1 MPLYEY
7 QCAGCGAAF
16 ERLRRMQDADQD
28 QECPQCA
35 SHEVKRLLS
44 TFAPHTASPGGGAEA
59 LAPCGQPASACG
71 NGRCPGGGPLP
82 Y

>member
-7 QCAGCGAAF
+7 QCASCGSAF
-16 ERLRRMQDADQD
+16 EQLRRMQDADQD
-28 QECPQCA
+28 LECPRCA
-35 SHEVKRLLS
+35 SREVKRQLS
-44 TFAPHTASPGGGAEA
+44 TFAAHTAGPSSGAGD

-71 NGRCPGGGPLP
+71 SGRCPGGGPLP

>member
-7 QCAGCGAAF
+7 QCASCGAAF
-16 ERLRRMQDADQD
+16 EQLRRMQDADQD
-28 QECPQCA
+28 LQCPRCP

-44 TFAPHTASPGGGAEA
+44 TFAPHTASSASSAGE

-71 NGRCPGGGPLP
+71 NGRCSGGGPLP